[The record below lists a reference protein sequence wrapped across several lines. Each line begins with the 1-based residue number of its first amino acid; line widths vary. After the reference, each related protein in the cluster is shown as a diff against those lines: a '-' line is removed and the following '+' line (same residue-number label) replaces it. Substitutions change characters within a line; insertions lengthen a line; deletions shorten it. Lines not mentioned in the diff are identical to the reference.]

1 MANRIHGITIQLYEQ
16 TQTETDAFNRPVYA
30 ETAVDV
36 DDVLI
41 GEPSSQDIIDELN
54 LSGRKLAYTLAIP
67 KGDTH
72 TWEGGKVGFFGDTFR
87 VIGKPTQGIEDNI
100 PLRWNKK
107 VKVERYE

>member
-1 MANRIHGITIQLYEQ
+1 MGTGIHGITIKLYEQ
-16 TQTETDAFNRPVYA
+16 TQTGTDAFNRPTYT

-41 GEPSSQDIIDELN
+41 GEPSSQDVVDEVN

-72 TWEGGKVGFFGDTFR
+72 TWEGKKVEFFGDTFR